1 MEKMVKYLKST
12 TDERFK
18 KDLVMK
24 IYELNERLAPD
35 PDWFV
40 SKINILFQFG
50 SECIS
55 SAMLAKTIKIIEDNL
70 SIADDSSFGTNLI
83 QNYYDYIQMP

>member
-1 MEKMVKYLKST
+1 MEKMIKYLKST

-18 KDLVMK
+18 KDLVYK

-40 SKINILFQFG
+40 QKTNVLFQFG
-50 SECIS
+50 SECI
-55 SAMLAKTIKIIEDNL
+55 T
-70 SIADDSSFGTNLI
+70 DS
-83 QNYYDYIQMP
+83 M